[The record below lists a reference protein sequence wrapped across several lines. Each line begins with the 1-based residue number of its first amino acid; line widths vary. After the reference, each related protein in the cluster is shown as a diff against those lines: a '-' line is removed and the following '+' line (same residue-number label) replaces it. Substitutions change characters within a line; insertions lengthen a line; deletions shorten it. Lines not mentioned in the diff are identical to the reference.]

1 MITGKHLTAM
11 PLHAVTEVL
20 GADGLT
26 RRLDLELLRLPPADR
41 RIVAAAAVW
50 AATLHRDQ
58 RRTREPYINHL
69 LRVTLRILCYYRV
82 EDPEILVAALLH
94 DSVEDQPVTIN
105 TISRGYG
112 ARVAGL
118 VESVTTPPRPDGV
131 DRIAHYVDHLS
142 TTVAASPWGRVIKL
156 SDFTDN
162 GVGIIHTP
170 GPKASRV
177 AVKYAPAVPVLRDLL
192 SRIDTP
198 LTSPVKAH
206 IHTQLDLATTRIA
219 AVLEVAG

>member
-11 PLHAVTEVL
+11 PLHAVTEIL
-20 GADGLT
+20 GADGLA

-41 RIVAAAAVW
+41 RVVNAASVW
-50 AATLHRDQ
+50 AESLHRDQ
-58 RRTREPYINHL
+58 WRVREPYLNHL
-69 LRVTLRILCYYRV
+69 LRVTLRILCHYRV

-94 DSVEDQPVTIN
+94 DAVEDQPVTIK

-112 ARVAGL
+112 ERVAGL
-118 VESVTTPPRPDGV
+118 VGSVTTPPRPDGV
-131 DRIAHYVDHLS
+131 DRITHYLDHLA
-142 TTVAASPWGRVIKL
+142 TTVGASPWGRVIKL

-170 GPKASRV
+170 GPKAARI

-192 SRIDTP
+192 SRTDTP
-198 LTSPVKAH
+198 LTPPVKAH
-206 IHTQLDLATTRIA
+206 IHAQLDLAAIRIA